1 MPDGPIVM
9 RLARRN
15 WRPPPLVL
23 AIVTTIGAAALVLYL
38 QQRAMTAL
46 ESQNAVIVRQLAEQ
60 TAADIALEL
69 RRTLDGP
76 IFDTLA
82 AVNHPELRA
91 GRLDLVGQHFARGLE
106 AYPHVDRFFAWS
118 AAHGPG
124 ASPEPDVLFY
134 GRSGEFAR
142 DPDLGLAV
150 LGLARQH
157 AGAQQIY
164 VAAESIGSEPRE
176 VFLRLF
182 WTDARRLDYF
192 AVLGFVV
199 EPASMRERLF
209 AGARG
214 RAFDDLLLRRG
225 GDVPLQLRITDDA
238 GEVVYGTLPATV
250 EGARLAFPMLF
261 YPADDIRTRL
271 AAGVAPRPWLIDV
284 GAPPYAAA
292 FGSVAGQRYWPT
304 ALSLLLMLAALGL
317 TVQAHRRSA
326 ELARMQTDFVTHV
339 SHQLKTPLSLLS
351 TATETLQMDRIRSP
365 EKLSEYLDTIRAE
378 AARLTILVQRVLEF
392 SRVQQPR
399 SYEFE
404 QVDLGALVRETVD
417 AFAHALNRPGQ
428 FDVTLSRPGP
438 YVRADPAA
446 LEQVVANLLD
456 NAVKYS
462 GPDQPVT
469 VDVRVERL
477 SAVVEITDCGVGIAP
492 ADQARIFER
501 FYRVPGAGHRQGFGL
516 GLPIVRELVHAQG
529 GRVDV
534 SSAPGAGSTFRVTLR
549 CITGP
554 MTSDRPPLQ
563 QPEAAS

>member
-1 MPDGPIVM
+1 M
-9 RLARRN
+9 RLARRD

-23 AIVTTIGAAALVLYL
+23 AIAATIGAAGLVLYL

-46 ESQNAVIVRQLAEQ
+46 QTQNQVIVRQLAEQ
-60 TAADIALEL
+60 TATDIAAEL

-91 GRLDLVGQHFARGLE
+91 GRMDLVAQHFARGLE
-106 AYPHVDRFFAWS
+106 AYPHVDRFFAWIP
-118 AAHGPG
+118 AAGRG
-124 ASPEPDVLFY
+124 APSPDVLFY

-142 DPDLGLAV
+142 DDDLGRAV
-150 LGLARQH
+150 RELARRY
-157 AGAQQIY
+157 APTQQIY
-164 VAAESIGSEPRE
+164 VAAEGIGADPRQ

-182 WTDARRLDYF
+182 WTDAQRREIF
-192 AVLGFVV
+192 AVLGFVI
-199 EPASMRERLF
+199 EPVSMRARLF

-214 RAFDDLLLRRG
+214 RAFDDVLRRRG
-225 GDVPLQLRITDDA
+225 EEVPLQLRITDET
-238 GEVVYGTLPATV
+238 GTVVYGQLPRDVA
-250 EGARLAFPMLF
+250 GASLAFPMLF
-261 YPADDIRTRL
+261 YPVDDIRPRM
-271 AAGVAPRPWLIDV
+271 AAGVEPRPWAIDV
-284 GAPPYAAA
+284 GAAPFASALA
-292 FGSVAGQRYWPT
+292 GAGQRYWPT
-304 ALSLLLMLAALGL
+304 ALSMLLMLAALGL

-365 EKLSEYLDTIRAE
+365 EKLAEYLDTIRAE
-378 AARLTILVQRVLEF
+378 AARLSTLVQRVLEF

-399 SYEFE
+399 RYEFE

-417 AFAHALNRPGQ
+417 AFAHGLNQPDRFRVVLNP
-428 FDVTLSRPGP
+428 PGP
-438 YVRADPAA
+438 FVQADPAA

-456 NAVKYS
+456 NAAKYS
-462 GPDQPVT
+462 RPEQPITVT
-469 VDVRVERL
+469 VRAERL
-477 SAVVEITDCGVGIAP
+477 AAVIEVADRGVGIAP
-492 ADQARIFER
+492 SEHARIFER
-501 FYRVPGAGHRQGFGL
+501 FYRVAGAGHRQGFGL

-529 GRVDV
+529 GRVDLT
-534 SSAPGAGSTFRVTLR
+534 SAPGLGSTFRVTLR

-554 MTSDRPPLQ
+554 PSPERAPLR

>member
-1 MPDGPIVM
+1 M
-9 RLARRN
+9 RLARRR
-15 WRPPPLVL
+15 WSPPPLVL
-23 AIVTTIGAAALVLYL
+23 AIVTTIGAAGLVLYL

-60 TAADIALEL
+60 TATDIAVEL

-82 AVNHPELRA
+82 AVNHPELQA
-91 GRLDLVGQHFARGLE
+91 GRLDLVAQHFARGLE

-118 AAHGPG
+118 ASGGRG
-124 ASPEPDVLFY
+124 AVSDPDVLFY
-134 GRSGEFAR
+134 GRSGVFGR
-142 DPDLGLAV
+142 DPDLGQAV
-150 LGLARQH
+150 RDLARRH
-157 AGAQQIY
+157 AVTQQIY
-164 VAAESIGSEPRE
+164 VAAEGIGSEPRQ

-182 WTDARRLDYF
+182 WTDARRREFF

-209 AGARG
+209 AGPRG
-214 RAFDDLLLRRG
+214 RAFDDVLLRRG
-225 GDVPLQLRITDDA
+225 AEVPLQLRITDEA
-238 GEVVYGTLPATV
+238 GAHVYGTLPAEAERV
-250 EGARLAFPMLF
+250 RLGFPMLF

-271 AAGVAPRPWLIDV
+271 AAGVAPKPWTIEV
-284 GAPPYAAA
+284 GAAPFAGA
-292 FGSVAGQRYWPT
+292 FAVPGRRYWPT
-304 ALSLLLMLAALGL
+304 ALSLVLMLAALGL

-378 AARLTILVQRVLEF
+378 ASRLSALVQRVLEF

-417 AFAHALNRPGQ
+417 AFAHGLNQPGR
-428 FDVTLSRPGP
+428 FDVVLNSPGP
-438 YVRADPAA
+438 FVQADPAA

-462 GPDQPVT
+462 RPDQPVT
-469 VDVRVERL
+469 VTVRAERL
-477 SAVVEITDCGVGIAP
+477 SAVVEVTDRGVGIAP
-492 ADQARIFER
+492 AEQARIFER

-534 SSAPGAGSTFRVTLR
+534 ASAPGAGSTFRVTLR

-554 MTSDRPPLQ
+554 MTSDSPPLS